1 MSQSEM
7 DLFLQPQLLGDHFV
21 QIYPA
26 ARTICASVRGK
37 MTTGVSAA
45 QILFSVAAYLIL
57 KPIKV
62 LAGKGSCKECG
73 WVLENRILG
82 KGAVWRCLDCKL
94 FIAITSPL
102 CLLTPVLG
110 QCLRTHIHQAGDS
123 LAVTKNLNSHLNSH
137 LKLKM
142 TAIIFVTQIL
152 GSVNPVFS
160 PFPMPQRGLEGLE
173 YNMQ

>member
-73 WVLENRILG
+73 WVLENRILE
-82 KGAVWRCLDCKL
+82 KGAVWRCLQVLYCSHFSAVFAHPRPGTVFED
-94 FIAITSPL
+94 SPSSGW
-102 CLLTPVLG
+102 G
-110 QCLRTHIHQAGDS
+110 Q
-123 LAVTKNLNSHLNSH
+123 
-137 LKLKM
+137 
-142 TAIIFVTQIL
+142 
-152 GSVNPVFS
+152 FS
-160 PFPMPQRGLEGLE
+160 C
-173 YNMQ
+173 N